1 MKSITKY
8 LAILLLLS
16 VALPVIVFAGSSNVT
31 ATSASPTPTPTTT
44 PTFTSFFNCVFGVRI
59 FPGADPMGSYTVN
72 VPETGS
78 VSGKYTQQLF
88 EGSGYRSIVVYLSKT
103 NNMWDTSD
111 HGILG
116 TLRMVN
122 MPFGSYIATTDADGN
137 YAINNVPLGH
147 YYVYRATSLNN
158 ANAGNGIFVQSV
170 DLTASAPNAVVN
182 ITIIPGNLSIAIIS
196 FAGYSLPP

>member
-1 MKSITKY
+1 MKRITKY

-16 VALPVIVFAGSSNVT
+16 VALPVIVFAGCSNVA
-31 ATSASPTPTPTTT
+31 ATPVSPTPTPTPTTT

-72 VPETGS
+72 VPEAGS
-78 VSGKYTQQLF
+78 VSGKYTQEILT
-88 EGSGYRSIVVYLSKT
+88 GSGYRSIVVYLSKT
-103 NNMWDTSD
+103 NNMWETSG

-116 TLRMVN
+116 MTRDVN
-122 MPFGSYIATTDADGN
+122 MPFGSYIATTDANGN

-147 YYVYRATSLNN
+147 YYVYWAPNSNYVN
-158 ANAGNGIFVQSV
+158 MGEGMFVQSV

-182 ITIIPGNLSIAIIS
+182 ITPSVG
-196 FAGYSLPP
+196 